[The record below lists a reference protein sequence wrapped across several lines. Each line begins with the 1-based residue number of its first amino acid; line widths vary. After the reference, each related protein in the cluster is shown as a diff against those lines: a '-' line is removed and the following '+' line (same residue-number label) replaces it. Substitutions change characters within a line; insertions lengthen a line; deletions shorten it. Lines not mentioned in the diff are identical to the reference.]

1 MPKYCTN
8 CGIKLSEEVKYCTE
22 CGTNIEQQHPASV
35 APPPTQVISQPKQV
49 QSPTYGIWY
58 QNYYRIRKKILTYTN
73 KYWIEDYNGN
83 LLGFCKQKFFKL
95 KEDIRIFT
103 DESESQ
109 ELFRIKQEQIT
120 DMWGKFSVLDS
131 TTGMKV
137 GIIKRKIISAYSR
150 DQWEIFN
157 NNEQLIG
164 GIYETTMGRA
174 LTRKFVPGGALV
186 PEKMTIELNGQPIAE
201 VNQKFKLIGDVWEM
215 NCEKVPPDFDRR
227 VLLSTMLLMGTIER
241 RR

>member
-1 MPKYCTN
+1 
-8 CGIKLSEEVKYCTE
+8 
-22 CGTNIEQQHPASV
+22 
-35 APPPTQVISQPKQV
+35 
-49 QSPTYGIWY
+49 
-58 QNYYRIRKKILTYTN
+58 
-73 KYWIEDYNGN
+73 
-83 LLGFCKQKFFKL
+83 
-95 KEDIRIFT
+95 
-103 DESESQ
+103 
-109 ELFRIKQEQIT
+109 
-120 DMWGKFSVLDS
+120 MWGKFSVLDS

-201 VNQKFKLIGDVWEM
+201 VNQKFKLIGDIWEM
-215 NCEKVPPDFDRR
+215 NCERVPPDFDRR